1 MSKKKRTTNADK
13 AGFDDSWLLGM
24 TDILTIPTY
33 SMRVYTNKI
42 NSDDIE
48 TTIVYEDALEIYEIT
63 SIYTTKS
70 PIYATN
76 QAIRE
81 WCDEIATK
89 KEQRFE
95 VTHSNM
101 PGIIQEIAEGSG
113 GGQAVGTF
121 KRLQSNGIT
130 LTTNFTKRS
139 NRK

>member
-13 AGFDDSWLLGM
+13 VGYDEKWLESVA
-24 TDILTIPTY
+24 DILTIPTY
-33 SMRVYTNKI
+33 SMRVYVNKI
-42 NSDDIE
+42 NSDDTE
-48 TTIVYEDALEIYEIT
+48 TTIVYEDALEIHEIT
-63 SIYTTKS
+63 SVYTTKS
-70 PIYATN
+70 PIYAIN

-101 PGIIQEIAEGSG
+101 PGIMREIAEGVG

-139 NRK
+139 QRK